1 MFEVNAALIL
11 SWRDS
16 TTTILWLIL
25 FICCV
30 GALIAVVLGFVF
42 RRSFLW
48 WCACML
54 TILAIVLSVSLAALD
69 KLGFK

>member
-1 MFEVNAALIL
+1 MFEDGAVWMLSAKNSTTTVLWLTLFMCCMAALI
-11 SWRDS
+11 
-16 TTTILWLIL
+16 
-25 FICCV
+25 
-30 GALIAVVLGFVF
+30 AAVLGLLF

-48 WCACML
+48 WCASAL